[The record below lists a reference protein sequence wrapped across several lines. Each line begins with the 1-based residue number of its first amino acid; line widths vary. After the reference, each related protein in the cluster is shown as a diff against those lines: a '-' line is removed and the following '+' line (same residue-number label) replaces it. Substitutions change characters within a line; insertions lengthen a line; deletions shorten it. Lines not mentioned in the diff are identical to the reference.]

1 MELNERT
8 NRPKVLEIHMP
19 SRMLSRELME
29 RLQGLLGGF
38 PGLDRVELRV
48 ESSSSPT
55 MRLEL
60 PVRVEA
66 RNMSLYASVAD
77 MIGGEGKVRIA

>member
-1 MELNERT
+1 
-8 NRPKVLEIHMP
+8 
-19 SRMLSRELME
+19 MLSRELME

-66 RNMSLYASVAD
+66 RNMSLYAGVAD
-77 MIGGEGKVRIA
+77 MIGIGRALLANAHWADEAFAGI